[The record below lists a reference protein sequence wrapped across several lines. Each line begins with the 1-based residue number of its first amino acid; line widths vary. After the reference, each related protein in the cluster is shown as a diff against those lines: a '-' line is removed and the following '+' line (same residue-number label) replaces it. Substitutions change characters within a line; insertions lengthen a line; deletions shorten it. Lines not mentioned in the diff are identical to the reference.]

1 MIKIYDYLWPLQ
13 VTIIDTGVRGMIA
26 VGLVPQ
32 MYKLDHQPGW
42 LPNSVAFHA
51 DDGKYVTMLIF
62 LTYCRL
68 NVFIMIIG
76 MEMKPNNV

>member
-1 MIKIYDYLWPLQ
+1 
-13 VTIIDTGVRGMIA
+13 MIA

-51 DDGKYVTMLIF
+51 DDGKYVTMLNF
-62 LTYCRL
+62 VKTYCRL
-68 NVFIMIIG
+68 NVNDI
-76 MEMKPNNV
+76 